1 MDRLDH
7 IDGKMEEV
15 LKLVGKKNP
24 DKSIIKACMKEV
36 RRNVGFRMY
45 SLNMIQTTE
54 KGKINV
60 GGSVRLT
67 VFQFS
72 ALVEHDILFYLL
84 YLTSLNKLLSH
95 NNCNYFYY
103 FYFYIISLF
112 LFLCHQFLNTIG
124 NNDIY

>member
-7 IDGKMEEV
+7 IDGIMEEV

-24 DKSIIKACMKEV
+24 DKSIIKAGASHTSSSASSPLSCMKEV
-36 RRNVGFRMY
+36 RRNVGFRIY

-72 ALVEHDILFYLL
+72 ALVP
-84 YLTSLNKLLSH
+84 LLSMT
-95 NNCNYFYY
+95 YY
-103 FYFYIISLF
+103 FTCY
-112 LFLCHQFLNTIG
+112 T
-124 NNDIY
+124 